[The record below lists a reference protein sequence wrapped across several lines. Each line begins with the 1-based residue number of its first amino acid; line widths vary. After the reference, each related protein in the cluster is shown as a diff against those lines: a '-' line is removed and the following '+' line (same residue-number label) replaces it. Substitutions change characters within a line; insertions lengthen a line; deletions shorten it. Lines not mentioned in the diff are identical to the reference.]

1 MKKGFHMRVVLAVI
15 GTIHA
20 DTEALA
26 YEVVGIRGTPIFNT
40 PV

>member
-1 MKKGFHMRVVLAVI
+1 MRVVLTVI

-20 DTEALA
+20 DTEAMT
-26 YEVVGIRGTPIFNT
+26 YQVVGIRGTPIFNA

>member
-1 MKKGFHMRVVLAVI
+1 MRVILAVI

-20 DTEALA
+20 DTEAMA
-26 YEVVGIRGTPIFNT
+26 CEVVGIRGTPIFNT